1 MRINR
6 GGCTLSHCA
15 SRARDEVSRFKPVS
29 NRTRS
34 DNNKVDRNQ
43 FNRKCTLVDG
53 IGGECFN
60 VLEESFLSPWSVER
74 SGRFWEKERQAQP
87 YPQNWVGWCPGS
99 SRTKLACFHPRA
111 KLAFPT
117 SATRVVLSIEHQLD
131 HLWFYRVCGAT
142 VQQTGPGSRRNLEAA
157 DRIAMQNFENDYH
170 SGFYFGSRAI
180 KNI

>member
-1 MRINR
+1 MRSNR

-15 SRARDEVSRFKPVS
+15 SQARDEIIRFKPVS
-29 NRTRS
+29 HRTRS
-34 DNNKVDRNQ
+34 DNNKVDRNR
-43 FNRKCTLVDG
+43 RKSHALVDG
-53 IGGECFN
+53 SGGAVFIN
-60 VLEESFLSPWSVER
+60 NLEENFHSPWSVER
-74 SGRFWEKERQAQP
+74 SGSFWVKERQAQP

-131 HLWFYRVCGAT
+131 QLWFYRVCGAT

-157 DRIAMQNFENDYH
+157 DRIAMQNFENDYITP
-170 SGFYFGSRAI
+170 GSILAQE
-180 KNI
+180 